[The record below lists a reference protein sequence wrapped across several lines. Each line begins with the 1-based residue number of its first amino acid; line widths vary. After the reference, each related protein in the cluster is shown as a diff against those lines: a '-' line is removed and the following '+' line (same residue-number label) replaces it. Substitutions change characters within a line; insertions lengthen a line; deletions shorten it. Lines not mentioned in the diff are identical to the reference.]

1 MTKACNSAYP
11 VILAQTLRNTAIN
24 AVSLADSKGIEHG
37 EAADHRASCYT
48 SLMTESELIRCLS
61 ERFPALTAADAE
73 NAVTLILEQ
82 LAEHLRSGEQI
93 EIRGFGRLA
102 LDDPSP
108 GKGPKRKRN
117 STIDAPDRQVA
128 DVEPAR
134 GCRDRADSSSVPA
147 TTKPLKYTLDELLA
161 QCDPDAPSPRIPGWD
176 DMVPVGKEIL

>member
-24 AVSLADSKGIEHG
+24 AVGLADSKGIEHG
-37 EAADHRASCYT
+37 GAVNHRASCYT
-48 SLMTESELIRCLS
+48 SLMTKSELIRCLS
-61 ERFPALTAADAE
+61 ERFPALTAVDAE
-73 NAVTLILEQ
+73 IAVNLILKQ
-82 LAEHLRSGEQI
+82 LAEHLRSGERI

-108 GKGPKRKRN
+108 GKGPNRKRY
-117 STIDAPDRQVA
+117 STIEVPDRQVV
-128 DVEPAR
+128 DVEPAWE
-134 GCRDRADSSSVPA
+134 CRDRADTLSVPA

-176 DMVPVGKEIL
+176 EMVPVGKEIL